1 MGAILEKSFVHRKMI
16 WNVHTHVRRWWD
28 SYQFQLCQCV
38 SADTAIN
45 MYQAV
50 IRIQLIKVILKHLVF
65 QWYKLY

>member
-1 MGAILEKSFVHRKMI
+1 MGCHFGKGFVPRKMI
-16 WNVHTHVRRWWD
+16 WTVYTHVERWWD
-28 SYQFQLCQCV
+28 SYQFQLCQYV

-50 IRIQLIKVILKHLVF
+50 IRIQLINVMLKHLVF